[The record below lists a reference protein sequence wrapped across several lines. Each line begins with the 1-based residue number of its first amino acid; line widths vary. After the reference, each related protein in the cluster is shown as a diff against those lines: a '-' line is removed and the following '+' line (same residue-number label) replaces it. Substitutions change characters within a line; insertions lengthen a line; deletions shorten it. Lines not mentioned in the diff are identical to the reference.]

1 MNKVKYI
8 YLIVAE
14 HRYMRI
20 ICKNPNK
27 QKKATKTMKLAA
39 AMPLEGVIA
48 LKIKYFQ
55 NLWLM

>member
-8 YLIVAE
+8 YLIAAE

-20 ICKNPNK
+20 ICKNPTKK
-27 QKKATKTMKLAA
+27 QITTKTMRLAA
-39 AMPLEGVIA
+39 AIPLEGVIA

-55 NLWLM
+55 NL